1 MSGETRAQL
10 QLTSTPYYSQV
21 DQYNRGEQKLESGYD
36 KVSRDDNK
44 WHGKSTTAKQPYLET
59 SLYSIIQQEESVRPA
74 AAKDVNTESNSSVYS
89 LLQAEGTS
97 NSLDVNC
104 KSKFENID
112 TRAKLSWVLLILTI
126 ACFAILL
133 LLFIVVA
140 TVIFSQLSIIKSQY
154 TSLQKSMHDNTSF
167 IQPSSKP
174 EARQNIPPTTS
185 SCCSNFSSLQTMLLD
200 TKSNL
205 NTLMLGINMTWG
217 LNYSIVNDIY
227 LADNSFNC
235 VVDTITK
242 LGTSAKYPASS
253 CGNIL
258 AIKPASPS
266 GMYWLKVSDGSS
278 VSVFC
283 DMNWTCDGV
292 GRGWIKVG
300 GFNVNKKCPENFRL
314 ENNIGNGYSG
324 SICLPMSSQDG
335 CTSIK
340 YFTSNISY
348 SRVCGEVKGIGIDTP
363 DGFRNFNNFFSRTDQ
378 IDQNYVDGI
387 SITHGMPLRKHIW
400 SFVAANGN
408 GDSICSCNSEKP
420 SFVKDNLSCM
430 EVVNTNARNGCGCE
444 GCQTIFYTTLTQ
456 ATMDV
461 IEIRVCTD
469 QGNIDEQVGIR
480 FAEIYI
486 Q

>member
-1 MSGETRAQL
+1 M
-10 QLTSTPYYSQV
+10 
-21 DQYNRGEQKLESGYD
+21 
-36 KVSRDDNK
+36 
-44 WHGKSTTAKQPYLET
+44 
-59 SLYSIIQQEESVRPA
+59 RPA

-140 TVIFSQLSIIKSQY
+140 TVIFFQISITKSQY
-154 TSLQKSMHDNTSF
+154 TSLQKSMHGNTSF

-174 EARQNIPPTTS
+174 ETSQNIPPTTS
-185 SCCSNFSSLQTMLLD
+185 SCSSNFSSLQTVLLD

-227 LADNSFNC
+227 LADNHFNH

-242 LGTSAKYPASS
+242 LGTSAAYPASS

-266 GMYWLKVSDGSS
+266 AMYWLRSPDGSS
-278 VSVFC
+278 ISVFC

-300 GFNVNKKCPENFRL
+300 GFNVNNKCPENFTI
-314 ENNIGNGYSG
+314 ENINSAENT
-324 SICLPMSSQDG
+324 CVPVTRPG

-340 YFTSNISY
+340 YFNSNISY
-348 SRVCGEVKGIGIDTP
+348 SIVCGEVKGIGIDTP
-363 DGFRNFNNFFSRTDQ
+363 DGFRRHTTDL
-378 IDQNYVDGI
+378 IDENYVDGI
-387 SITHGMPLRKHIW
+387 SITHDLPNREHIW
-400 SFVAANGN
+400 TFAAEHR
-408 GDSICSCNSEKP
+408 DYDDYTCTCNREKP
-420 SFVKDNLSCM
+420 GFIEDNVYSM
-430 EVVNTNARNGCGCE
+430 EVESMHDYNRCECGGCPS
-444 GCQTIFYTTLTQ
+444 IFNSTLPQVTK
-456 ATMDV
+456 DV
-461 IEIRVCTD
+461 IEIRVCTNQD
-469 QGNIDEQVGIR
+469 REDEQVGIS
-480 FAEIYI
+480 FADMYV

>member
-10 QLTSTPYYSQV
+10 QLTSTPYYSEV
-21 DQYNRGEQKLESGYD
+21 DQYNRGEQKIENGYD

-140 TVIFSQLSIIKSQY
+140 TVIFFQISIIKSQY
-154 TSLQKSMHDNTSF
+154 TSLQKSMHDKTSS

-174 EARQNIPPTTS
+174 ETHQNIPPTTS
-185 SCCSNFSSLQTMLLD
+185 SGCSNFSSLQTMLLD

-227 LADNSFNC
+227 LADNSFNR

-242 LGTSAKYPASS
+242 LGTSAEYPASS

-283 DMNWTCDGV
+283 DMNWTCHGV

-300 GFNVNKKCPENFRL
+300 GFNVNNKCPENFRI
-314 ENNIGNGYSG
+314 ENINGAENT
-324 SICLPMSSQDG
+324 CVPVTRPG

-348 SRVCGEVKGIGIDTP
+348 SRVCGEVKGIGMDTP
-363 DGFRNFNNFFSRTDQ
+363 DGFRTPTDQ
-378 IDQNYVDGI
+378 IDENYVDGI
-387 SITHGMPLRKHIW
+387 SITHGLPNREHIW
-400 SFVAANGN
+400 TFAAEHRDYN
-408 GDSICSCNSEKP
+408 DYTCTCNREKP
-420 SFVKDNLSCM
+420 GFIKDNVYCM
-430 EVVNTNARNGCGCE
+430 EVESMHDYNKCECE
-444 GCQTIFYTTLTQ
+444 GCPSIFNSTLPQVTK
-456 ATMDV
+456 DV
-461 IEIRVCTD
+461 IEIRVCTNQHRD
-469 QGNIDEQVGIR
+469 DEQVGIS
-480 FAEIYI
+480 FADMYV